1 MMLFFLLKY
10 LFICTARLLILLDG
24 RKTKIYTYY
33 YFLEVQEITIRVI
46 IKRSFVL
53 HMQYTC
59 TLYLNSLMKIK
70 NGKLDSCV
78 IKLSHRIYRVKKC
91 TALTIIKH

>member
-1 MMLFFLLKY
+1 MLFFSMEY

-24 RKTKIYTYY
+24 RKTKRYTYY

-53 HMQYTC
+53 HMQNTC

-78 IKLSHRIYRVKKC
+78 IKLSHRTYRVQKC